1 MGKGNTDSAR
11 RLGLLA
17 VAAVLA
23 GAVALAGKRLAAGGG
38 GPRADTYTC
47 GCGAEYGVTGID
59 RHRVYWQEGEAVM
72 GDRCVAC
79 DRPLPSGHD
88 VAVV

>member
-1 MGKGNTDSAR
+1 MGKGNDSAR

-17 VAAVLA
+17 VAAGL
-23 GAVALAGKRLAAGGG
+23 AVAIALVGKRLAAGDGA
-38 GPRADTYTC
+38 PERDSYTC
-47 GCGAEYGVTGID
+47 DCGTEYGVTGID
-59 RHRVYWQEGEAVM
+59 RHRVYWHDGEAVV
-72 GDRCVAC
+72 GDTCVTC

>member
-17 VAAVLA
+17 VAAALA
-23 GAVALAGKRLAAGGG
+23 GAIALAGKRLATGRGQ
-38 GPRADTYTC
+38 PRRDTYTC
-47 GCGAEYGVTGID
+47 ECGAEYGVTGID
-59 RHRVYWQEGEAVM
+59 RHRVYWHDGEAVV
-72 GDRCVAC
+72 GDGCVDC